1 MPVPPLETERL
12 LIRAFRL
19 EDLDVIHHILDIELR
34 TADFGSEQAK
44 TREERERW
52 LQWTVLSY
60 DELARLYQ
68 PPYGDR
74 AMVLKSTQQ
83 VIGACGF
90 VPSLGPFGHLPSLH
104 AASQDALA
112 HLYSPE
118 FGLYYA
124 LSPAYQ
130 RQGYATE
137 AAQALINYA
146 FTQLHQTAARRPRRS
161 RLGRKCRLSYRVGV
175 AIVVMDWRTIA
186 GMDTLNHILTQLTTS
201 ITASG
206 RGALRC
212 TAVTLP
218 RSLR

>member
-1 MPVPPLETERL
+1 MLVPPLETERL
-12 LIRAFRL
+12 LIRPFTM

-34 TADFGSEQAK
+34 TADFGSEQAR

-52 LQWTVLSY
+52 LQWTLLGY

-74 AMVLKSTQQ
+74 AVVLKSKQQ
-83 VIGACGF
+83 VMGACGF
-90 VPSLGPFGHLPSLH
+90 VPSLGPFGQLPSLH
-104 AASQDALA
+104 AAQHGALA

-137 AAQALINYA
+137 AAQALIKYA
-146 FTQLHQTAARRPRRS
+146 FTQLHLKRIVATTTTGNVASIGVMRKVGMRIEKNPSSDPPWFQVVGILENRPDQGLQTG
-161 RLGRKCRLSYRVGV
+161 L
-175 AIVVMDWRTIA
+175 
-186 GMDTLNHILTQLTTS
+186 
-201 ITASG
+201 
-206 RGALRC
+206 
-212 TAVTLP
+212 
-218 RSLR
+218 

>member
-1 MPVPPLETERL
+1 MLVPPLETERL
-12 LIRAFRL
+12 LIRPFTM
-19 EDLDVIHHILDIELR
+19 EDLDVIHHILDVELR

-52 LQWTVLSY
+52 LQWTVLGY

-68 PPYGDR
+68 PSYGDR
-74 AMVLKSTQQ
+74 AVVLKSTQQ
-83 VIGACGF
+83 VMGACGF

-104 AASQDALA
+104 ATSQDALA

-146 FTQLHQTAARRPRRS
+146 FTQLHLKRI
-161 RLGRKCRLSYRVGV
+161 V
-175 AIVVMDWRTIA
+175 AT
-186 GMDTLNHILTQLTTS
+186 TTS
-201 ITASG
+201 ENVASTG
-206 RGALRC
+206 VMRKVGMRLEKNPSPDPPGFQVVGILENRL
-212 TAVTLP
+212 TDGLP
-218 RSLR
+218 TGS

>member
-19 EDLDVIHHILDIELR
+19 EDLDVIHHILDLELR

-52 LQWTVLSY
+52 LQWTMLGY
-60 DELARLYQ
+60 DELAKLYQ

-74 AMVLKSTQQ
+74 AVVLKSTQQ

-90 VPSLGPFGHLPSLH
+90 VPSLGPFGHLPSLS

-146 FTQLHQTAARRPRRS
+146 FTQLHLKRIVATTTTGNEASIGVMRKVGMRIEKNPSPDPPGFQVVGILEN
-161 RLGRKCRLSYRVGV
+161 RLTHG
-175 AIVVMDWRTIA
+175 
-186 GMDTLNHILTQLTTS
+186 
-201 ITASG
+201 
-206 RGALRC
+206 
-212 TAVTLP
+212 LP
-218 RSLR
+218 TGT

>member
-1 MPVPPLETERL
+1 M
-12 LIRAFRL
+12 
-19 EDLDVIHHILDIELR
+19 
-34 TADFGSEQAK
+34 
-44 TREERERW
+44 
-52 LQWTVLSY
+52 LSY

-146 FTQLHQTAARRPRRS
+146 FTQLHLKRI
-161 RLGRKCRLSYRVGV
+161 V
-175 AIVVMDWRTIA
+175 AT
-186 GMDTLNHILTQLTTS
+186 TTS
-201 ITASG
+201 ENVASTG
-206 RGALRC
+206 VMRKVGMRLEKNPSPDPPGFQVVGILENRL
-212 TAVTLP
+212 TDGLP
-218 RSLR
+218 TGS

>member
-1 MPVPPLETERL
+1 MLVPPLETERL
-12 LIRAFRL
+12 LIRAFGL
-19 EDLDVIHHILDIELR
+19 EDLDVIHHMLDIELR
-34 TADFGSEQAK
+34 TADFGSEQAR

-90 VPSLGPFGHLPSLH
+90 VPSLGPFGHLPSLR
-104 AASQDALA
+104 AVSQDALA

-146 FTQLHQTAARRPRRS
+146 FTQLHLKRIVATTTTGNEASIGVMRKVGMRIEKNPSPDPPWFQVVGILENKAAQGLQTRP
-161 RLGRKCRLSYRVGV
+161 
-175 AIVVMDWRTIA
+175 
-186 GMDTLNHILTQLTTS
+186 
-201 ITASG
+201 
-206 RGALRC
+206 
-212 TAVTLP
+212 
-218 RSLR
+218 